1 MELHFRTAGWLL
13 MTLALAHGVFPW
25 YFKWKTELVP
35 LSLINRQVM
44 QVHTFFI
51 ALTVLLMGGLC
62 AFCAPELAATSLG
75 KKICLGLALFW
86 TARLLVQF
94 FGYSPRLW
102 RGKPFET
109 FVHCLFSGFWTYLV
123 WLFWTVYL
131 A

>member
-1 MELHFRTAGWLL
+1 MELHFKIAGWLL
-13 MTLALAHGVFPW
+13 MGLALAHAVFPW
-25 YFKWKTELVP
+25 YFNWKTDLAP

-51 ALTVLLMGGLC
+51 AFTVLLMGGLC
-62 AFCAPELAATSLG
+62 ASCAPELATTALG

-86 TARLLVQF
+86 TARWLVQF
-94 FGYSPRLW
+94 FGYSARLW

-109 FVHCLFSGFWTYLV
+109 FVHLGFSGFWTYLV
-123 WLFWTVYL
+123 WLFWTAYL